1 MYIIE
6 YYDLNG
12 KLVCYGSVYTL
23 TEADNK
29 IARTPNSIKV
39 EIKNGGV

>member
-12 KLVCYGSVYTL
+12 KLVCYEGVYTL

-29 IARTPNSIKV
+29 VARTPKSIKV
-39 EIKNGGV
+39 EIKNGRV